1 MRIKSLKNNIIIYL
15 LLFSIVPLFIASTFI
30 LYNAY
35 NSEKKNIFYKHNQ
48 FLTQALDETDTL
60 LNDIED
66 IGVYLKDRY
75 PIKKHGMVS
84 GLLRVGKN
92 INTVMILNNDGILV
106 DFSTSTK
113 KNNIF
118 IGYDYSNTKY
128 FKAIKNGAKRHWTD
142 VYLSLENH
150 IPSISYSVRI
160 DKDTI
165 AVLIVNLKVLD
176 NFSKRFKSGDG
187 STMIQIIDKNGIYIS
202 NLQKPETVSQRQNIH
217 DTDLFTLYDIG
228 DDSYKQIQF
237 LDEDKKE
244 NIAIF
249 GISKKLNWLIVI
261 QENYNFVFKTYYSNL
276 RFIILFAFVLIS
288 LSIYFSFKFSK
299 SILRPLDEMSEK
311 MDDVST
317 GKTVEEIKY
326 NQFTELRLLS
336 TNFLLMQSKLK
347 DREEQNRL
355 KDKQLHESSK
365 MAQMGEMIG
374 NIAHQWRQPL
384 SFISTAASG
393 MKVQKEY
400 SILTD
405 EKFYNYC
412 DQIVEHTHFLSET
425 IDTFRNFIR
434 DNKEIREIILQNEI
448 DNTLKVIS
456 SSLSNNYIRLLNKIN
471 YDTEIKMLMSM
482 GELSQVIINIINNAK
497 DILLEKKIE
506 SPYIEIELYTI
517 DKKVIIA
524 ISDNG
529 GGIPSEIIEKVFD
542 PYFTTKHKSQGTGLG
557 LHMSYKIITESLKG
571 KIYVQNTKEGAKF
584 FIELPLEN

>member
-1 MRIKSLKNNIIIYL
+1 MRIKSLKNNIVTYL
-15 LLFSIVPLFIASTFI
+15 LLFSIVPLIIASTFI

-48 FLTQALDETDTL
+48 FLIQALDEIDTL

-311 MDDVST
+311 MDDIST

>member
-1 MRIKSLKNNIIIYL
+1 MRIKSLKNNIVTYL
-15 LLFSIVPLFIASTFI
+15 LLFSIVPLIIASTFI

-48 FLTQALDETDTL
+48 FLIQALDEIDTL

>member
-311 MDDVST
+311 MDDIST